1 MEAVSCSVFVVL
13 QNYGLTWQH
22 FFPSADFTVA
32 GIGAIVLRKKAI
44 YCKKLVTPF
53 PWPLR
58 GPAAAHTLLGRT
70 NLTFSISITP

>member
-1 MEAVSCSVFVVL
+1 MEAVSGSVFVVL

-58 GPAAAHTLLGRT
+58 GPPRRILLGRT
-70 NLTFSISITP
+70 NLTFPIP